1 MRSVYEKLMCLA
13 LCALLGIQIALFRS
27 PDGGVL
33 GVSMSES
40 AEAQSSSSGT
50 QRREIG
56 KRVGANERSLMM
68 NQDDGQLYA
77 WEVKN
82 QDTDGHLL
90 LSEMLGSDSPRRHA
104 ASFVI
109 TNTGSDVL
117 HFTVGSPSCG
127 CLGFEKDGAR
137 LAVGDLWDIP
147 ARSAAV
153 IAASFP
159 LEARRGSVERGF
171 DLAQLREGR
180 VARRRRL
187 IWRVEVHEDLTVD
200 PPLLNCA
207 HRAGV
212 PAPSDL
218 SLSITVCSSKEAANT
233 VPRLQLP
240 NDSWLTLEAMSPHGE
255 TEGLDDRLH
264 CRRFRASLKV
274 DESRLRE
281 MVAAGSAT
289 CEMQA
294 RVVSAAAAKTPSV
307 TVPIAIRDAAILDAP
322 ASIHFGTVRVGK
334 TVNRCVLLAS
344 RDGGDFSLREASSAS
359 PSQVEVT
366 LSERIA
372 RYQMV
377 MVSFT
382 PKSAGQQD
390 GKLTLIPATENYRP
404 TTVAFHALVID
415 AQTDDATFDK
425 ERSQL

>member
-1 MRSVYEKLMCLA
+1 MCLA

-27 PDGGVL
+27 SDGGVL

-40 AEAQSSSSGT
+40 AEAQSSSSGA
-50 QRREIG
+50 QRRGIG

-77 WEVKN
+77 WEIKN
-82 QDTDGHLL
+82 QDTDGHIL

-127 CLGFEKDGAR
+127 CLGFEKDGAQ
-137 LAVGDLWDIP
+137 LAVGDVWDIP

-159 LEARRGSVERGF
+159 LEARPGSVERGF
-171 DLAQLREGR
+171 DLAEPLAGQA
-180 VARRRRL
+180 ARSRRL
-187 IWRVEVHEDLTVD
+187 VWRVEVHDDLTVD

-212 PAPSDL
+212 PARGDL
-218 SLSITVCSSKEAANT
+218 SLSITICSSKQAAGV
-233 VPRLQLP
+233 VPRLELP
-240 NDSWLTLEAMSPHGE
+240 NDSWLALEAISPEGE
-255 TEGLDDRLH
+255 REDLGDRLQR
-264 CRRFRASLKV
+264 RRFRATFEV
-274 DESRLRE
+274 NHSRLRK
-281 MVAAGSAT
+281 MVASGNAT

-294 RVVSAAAAKTPSV
+294 RVLFSSAAAAKAPSV

-322 ASIHFGTVRVGK
+322 ESIHFGTVRVGK

-344 RDGGDFSLREASSAS
+344 RDGGDFSLRQASSAS

-404 TTVAFHALVID
+404 TTVAFHAIVID

-425 ERSQL
+425 EHSQL